1 MELGLQDLKDSELL
15 DAFKRTADS
24 RYFQEIFHRYH
35 EKIRNGCLKF
45 FRGND
50 ALAEDATQDAFVKAL
65 EKIQQCAIDNIGG
78 WLYTVARHSCI
89 DIYRR
94 QMVSLDSSPSNP
106 DMMPKT
112 NGTALQAQEKESQL
126 LKLRQL
132 LNELDEKQRICL
144 KLYLEGYSYKEISNL
159 TQFSEKAVKSAIQ
172 AGKENIKKGF
182 LLNKGD

>member
-1 MELGLQDLKDSELL
+1 MEIGLQNLKDSELL
-15 DAFKRTADS
+15 DAFKRTAES
-24 RYFQEIFHRYH
+24 IYFQEIYRRYR

-65 EKIQQCAIDNIGG
+65 EKIRQCAIDSIGG
-78 WLYTVARHSCI
+78 WLYTVAKHSCI

-94 QMVSLDSSPSNP
+94 QMISLNSSSSNL
-106 DMMPKT
+106 DRIPKI
-112 NGTALQAQEKESQL
+112 NGSELRAQEKESKL

-144 KLYLEGYSYKEISNL
+144 KLYLEGYSYKEISKL
-159 TQFSEKAVKSAIQ
+159 TQLNEKAVKSAIQ
-172 AGKENIKKGF
+172 TGKENIKKRI
-182 LLNKGD
+182 